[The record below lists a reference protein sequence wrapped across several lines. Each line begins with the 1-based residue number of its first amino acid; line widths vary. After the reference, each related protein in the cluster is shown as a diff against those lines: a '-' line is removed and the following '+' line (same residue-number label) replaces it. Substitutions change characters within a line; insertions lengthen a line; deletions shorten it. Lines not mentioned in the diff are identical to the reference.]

1 MRPDQVVDKDMK
13 SGECLGVVRVSCRE
27 LAKETMISGWKT
39 LTSDSNVSLDSYI
52 KFTLSYSA
60 VEELSDS
67 LVVSVQY
74 RGKCSFNLSSTREF
88 PWWSDLLS
96 LI

>member
-1 MRPDQVVDKDMK
+1 MK
-13 SGECLGVVRVSCRE
+13 NGRSLGVVRVPCRE

-39 LTSDSNVSLDSYI
+39 LTSDSNVTLDSYI

-67 LVVSVQY
+67 LAVRAVDCTLRCCV
-74 RGKCSFNLSSTREF
+74 GV
-88 PWWSDLLS
+88 
-96 LI
+96 